1 MICAKLGENEY
12 RILVVLWKISTNNEW
27 GHNKTFP
34 SLIQESIGSI
44 GGEVNAISVRVSLR
58 ELEINKV

>member
-1 MICAKLGENEY
+1 MTKYFL
-12 RILVVLWKISTNNEW
+12 
-27 GHNKTFP
+27 F
-34 SLIQESIGSI
+34 LIQESIGSI